1 MGADAEQV
9 KYSSYITLV
18 SRTYTHIHVYMHKCT
33 GTLVYMHESY
43 EYSVLVVEKK
53 DISRKKKKNK
63 KREKTDTTTAT
74 DVDSTY
80 TNSIFHPN
88 KLIDTFRVSKYGRSA
103 SRNTKQNKTT
113 LLSYFKV

>member
-1 MGADAEQV
+1 
-9 KYSSYITLV
+9 
-18 SRTYTHIHVYMHKCT
+18 
-33 GTLVYMHESY
+33 MHESY

-88 KLIDTFRVSKYGRSA
+88 KLIGTFRVSKYGRSA
-103 SRNTKQNKTT
+103 SRNTKQNKTKQHYFHT
-113 LLSYFKV
+113 SKCKESQILIFGLLH